1 LIEYPL
7 GPLLLEKYV
16 NKLLGNTN
24 YGIDTGRESVIAS
37 IRHVVAKF
45 PEKMMRPR
53 CSIFFTVLATSF
65 STDESLK
72 VREDASIVLKEL
84 TSKYPSE
91 DYANLTCEYLQHD
104 HPEKIRL
111 GCLLVGFLM
120 EELKSNLQ
128 PEVVVAALS
137 NLVNDEDFASCDDAL
152 LVALYDGNL
161 F

>member
-1 LIEYPL
+1 MIEYPL

-84 TSKYPSE
+84 TAKYPSE

-137 NLVNDEDFASCDDAL
+137 NLVNHEDFASCDDAL
-152 LVALYDGNL
+152 LVALFDGNL